1 MNAKAN
7 RGHRVRYRPASRAS
21 RSRLGSGGAWHP
33 RTAMPEG
40 PATTP
45 CTSPGRT
52 KITSPAWIGVIRSP
66 SFSQPEPVNTK
77 STSSDSSWTCW
88 GNSSPGSYRVWLTV
102 TCRAPISRD
111 TMMFVIVSP
120 IARGFPSR
128 FTLRIVAMEL
138 PPLLVYRVRRSLRWR
153 EEDDQPQVL
162 RDGMKPMRQS
172 GRREYDAA
180 RLHRTVLVVNPN
192 HGSAADDVVDLLL
205 LVRLLRI
212 DATSREDVQAEA
224 ERWHAEEFEIE
235 LAGFHA
241 LPVEVGEFEGVHRV
255 ATLANRASWSQGSP
269 LFSWT
274 SRSTSPRSSGMRENS
289 ISAGGVTNEFQAG
302 HVDEVIAT
310 GLMGPSGLARR
321 SEDRRPD

>member
-1 MNAKAN
+1 M
-7 RGHRVRYRPASRAS
+7 
-21 RSRLGSGGAWHP
+21 
-33 RTAMPEG
+33 
-40 PATTP
+40 
-45 CTSPGRT
+45 
-52 KITSPAWIGVIRSP
+52 
-66 SFSQPEPVNTK
+66 
-77 STSSDSSWTCW
+77 
-88 GNSSPGSYRVWLTV
+88 
-102 TCRAPISRD
+102 CRAPISRD

-120 IARGFPSR
+120 IASGFPSR
-128 FTLRIVAMEL
+128 FTLSIVAMEL

-153 EEDDQPQVL
+153 EENEQTQVL

-180 RLHRTVLVVNPN
+180 RLHRTVLVANPN

-224 ERWHAEEFEIE
+224 ERGCTEEFKID
-235 LAGFHA
+235 LAGLHA

-274 SRSTSPRSSGMRENS
+274 SRSTSPSRSGMRSTS
-289 ISAGGVTNEFQAG
+289 ISAGGPGKQ
-302 HVDEVIAT
+302 
-310 GLMGPSGLARR
+310 GLAA
-321 SEDRRPD
+321 

>member
-1 MNAKAN
+1 
-7 RGHRVRYRPASRAS
+7 
-21 RSRLGSGGAWHP
+21 
-33 RTAMPEG
+33 
-40 PATTP
+40 
-45 CTSPGRT
+45 
-52 KITSPAWIGVIRSP
+52 
-66 SFSQPEPVNTK
+66 
-77 STSSDSSWTCW
+77 
-88 GNSSPGSYRVWLTV
+88 
-102 TCRAPISRD
+102 
-111 TMMFVIVSP
+111 MMFVIVSP

-153 EEDDQPQVL
+153 EEDEQPQVL

-180 RLHRTVLVVNPN
+180 RLHRTVLVANPN
-192 HGSAADDVVDLLL
+192 YGSAADDVVDLLL

-255 ATLANRASWSQGSP
+255 ATLTDRASWSQGSP
-269 LFSWT
+269 FVGSA
-274 SRSTSPRSSGMRENS
+274 SRSISPRQFGDAVQRDL
-289 ISAGGVTNEFQAG
+289 GGEGADPTVTDGRTAA
-302 HVDEVIAT
+302 AT
-310 GLMGPSGLARR
+310 HTFR
-321 SEDRRPD
+321 